1 MKIDLN
7 DVISGNTTSNH
18 KNHMNLK
25 EKNPPDLKSFKSTMN
40 LKEKNPPYLTT
51 ESDKNR
57 NFQPITHG

>member
-7 DVISGNTTSNH
+7 DVISGNTTSNQ

-25 EKNPPDLKSFKSTMN
+25 EKNPPDLR
-40 LKEKNPPYLTT
+40 T
-51 ESDKNR
+51 EFDKYH

>member
-18 KNHMNLK
+18 MNLK
-25 EKNPPDLKSFKSTMN
+25 EKNPPDLR
-40 LKEKNPPYLTT
+40 T
-51 ESDKNR
+51 EFDKYR